1 MRIFDRLSGLATRTS
16 AEAAVDARRATLAI
30 LIAFLAP
37 ALLIYAGFTI
47 YPVVRTFY
55 NAFHTI
61 KPQGVVEFVGLDN
74 CRALV
79 FAVSTF
85 WKAVVNTAACEAKRM
100 SAYRAITKP
109 RPAQAPLIAAM
120 IGLGTAGK

>member
-1 MRIFDRLSGLATRTS
+1 MRIFDRLYRRVTRSS
-16 AEAAVDARRATLAI
+16 AEATIDARRATLAI

-74 CRALV
+74 FRALV
-79 FAVSTF
+79 FADSTF
-85 WKAVVNTAACEAKRM
+85 
-100 SAYRAITKP
+100 
-109 RPAQAPLIAAM
+109 
-120 IGLGTAGK
+120 